1 MDRKMELDHLALAE
15 KAIAEGDRHI
25 DREEQ
30 MIADLD
36 RGGHDTRLARETLAT
51 LRRMQAEHVAHRN
64 LILEMLQRKEPPD
77 PIFRPGHYN
86 DSPQQQEKTNA
97 ADPKAGVS

>member
-1 MDRKMELDHLALAE
+1 MELDHLALAE
-15 KAIAEGDRHI
+15 KAVAQGQQHI

-64 LILEMLQRKEPPD
+64 LILEMLRQKAQAG
-77 PIFRPGHYN
+77 PIFRPGQY
-86 DSPQQQEKTNA
+86 DSNTPQQEPA
-97 ADPKAGVS
+97 SPADPKARVS